1 MCIRDRVTVELAVL
15 MSYGHTIPE
24 VGRAVQDAVKS
35 SVESMTGLTVAAVNV
50 GVGGITLEKKEQQT
64 G

>member
-1 MCIRDRVTVELAVL
+1 MEDEQVTVELAVL

-35 SVESMTGLTVAAVNV
+35 SVESMTGPERWPRNV